1 MSYLLMIFIVMD
13 YGIQFGFFILNL
25 EQYRLII
32 TSVFLVMLV
41 VNPFYYNWLIYFII
55 ITND

>member
-13 YGIQFGFFILNL
+13 YGIQFEFFILNL